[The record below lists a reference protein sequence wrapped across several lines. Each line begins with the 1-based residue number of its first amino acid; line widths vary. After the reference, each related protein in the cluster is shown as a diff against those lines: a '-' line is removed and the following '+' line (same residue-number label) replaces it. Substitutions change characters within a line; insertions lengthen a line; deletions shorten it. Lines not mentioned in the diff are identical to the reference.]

1 MKKLTDFNSVH
12 FIGILGS
19 SMSNLALSTKQI
31 GLNVSGSDIRY
42 DNLMAVLKQ
51 NGIYSYIG
59 TKPEIVE
66 KSDLVVYTSAISP
79 FDTELSHA
87 RKLGKL
93 CLSRAEYLAFFCK
106 SFKRLIAIS
115 GTHGKSTV
123 TAMTGA
129 IFESAGLSPFV
140 HIGAKYE
147 TQNKFN
153 FDYAIVEACEYKKSF
168 LTLSPDIGVILNVE
182 SDHPDYYKSLSELY
196 SAFYEFAGRINS
208 LGLFVINEN
217 VNVTSNA
224 KTFKLGRDA
233 YAVKINH
240 FDGYFSFTPY
250 ILGKKYP
257 NLSLSI
263 RGEHNVHNALFALL
277 ISALEKIPPSVAV
290 ASLSSFSGVDRRYQ
304 KVDKINGA
312 EIILDYAHHPTEIEA
327 SINTAK
333 LYSSSVTVYFQPHTY
348 SRTEKLF
355 PFFLTAFDKADKV
368 VIVEEYPARET
379 PDMGKSAKDL
389 ANALSRRKNCIYAS
403 LEKAK
408 ELLHTTA
415 YFGETILILG
425 AGNINSIL

>member
-1 MKKLTDFNSVH
+1 MKKITDFNCVH

-42 DNLMAVLKQ
+42 DNLMSVLKQ
-51 NGIYSYIG
+51 NGIYAYVGSN
-59 TKPEIVE
+59 PEMIE

-87 RKLGKL
+87 RKSGKL

-123 TAMTGA
+123 TAMTGT
-129 IFESAGLSPFV
+129 IFERAGLMPFV
-140 HIGAKYE
+140 HIGAKCE
-147 TQNKFN
+147 TQNKFS

-168 LTLSPDIGVILNVE
+168 LTLSPDIGAILNIE

-196 SAFYEFAGRINS
+196 SAFSEFADRINPLGS
-208 LGLFVINEN
+208 LVISQNTN
-217 VNVTSNA
+217 VESNA
-224 KTFKLGRDA
+224 KTYKLNRDA
-233 YAVKINH
+233 YAVKIGQN
-240 FDGYFSFTPY
+240 DGYFSFTPY

-257 NLSLSI
+257 NLSLAV
-263 RGEHNVHNALFALL
+263 RGEHNIQNALFALL

-290 ASLSSFSGVDRRYQ
+290 SALSSFPGIDRRYQ
-304 KVDKINGA
+304 KVGKINGA
-312 EIILDYAHHPTEIEA
+312 EIVLDYAHHPTEIEA
-327 SINTAK
+327 SIRTAK

-389 ANALSRRKNCIYAS
+389 ANALSKRKNCIYAS

-408 ELLHTTA
+408 ELLYSSA